1 MLLTPLVPWAREGF
15 KKERERK
22 RELGV
27 EAKIAQVG
35 LGEIIMR
42 WMQNVPNADTRV
54 LPDLNANPTSS
65 LTIRGRLTDQ

>member
-1 MLLTPLVPWAREGF
+1 M
-15 KKERERK
+15 
-22 RELGV
+22 

-54 LPDLNANPTSS
+54 LPDLNAYPTSS
-65 LTIRGRLTDQ
+65 LSIRGRLTDQ